1 VRIFRNDDTRIYT
14 MPKNL
19 LNVWP
24 LFFGLTLMMIGNSLQ
39 GTLLG
44 VRANIED
51 FSSFTTGLIMTAYYF
66 GLLLGSV
73 YVPRLVENVG
83 HIRVFAALASI
94 ASTTVL
100 LHGLYIDPIGWGII
114 RIITG
119 FSYAGLY
126 IVVESW
132 LNDASTNETRGRTL
146 GLYMIVSYVGMILG
160 QMLLNIADP
169 SDIELFVITS
179 VLVSL
184 ALLPISLSR
193 RPAPDFS
200 ASEPIK
206 FSTIWKRSPL
216 GIAGVVMNGLASAVV
231 FSLGSI
237 FILQLGY
244 DFKQVSIFMIAFI
257 MGGVAV
263 QIPVAWI
270 SDRFD
275 RRKVIVTLCALSA
288 LSAGVLYIGS
298 YSNFWFLVVGIA
310 MFGGF
315 SLPIY
320 GQCLSHVNDHLL
332 PRQFIA
338 SSATLILL
346 NGLGAALGPSMIG
359 AAMDYMNKEGFAM
372 SLLVSYASL
381 FVFGLYRAFR
391 VDAIPLE
398 EQGDAIIM
406 PARGSAMAI
415 YNEDEVEQT
424 PEN

>member
-1 VRIFRNDDTRIYT
+1 

-44 VRANIED
+44 VRASIED
-51 FSSFTTGLIMTAYYF
+51 FTAFTTGLIMTAYYL
-66 GLLLGSV
+66 GVLLGSI

-100 LHGLYIDPIGWGII
+100 LHGLYIDPLGWGII
-114 RIITG
+114 RIVTG
-119 FSYAGLY
+119 FAYAGLY

-146 GLYMIVSYVGMILG
+146 GLYLIVTYVGMVAG
-160 QMLLNIADP
+160 QALLNIADP

-200 ASEPIK
+200 ASEPIRFK
-206 FSTIWKRSPL
+206 TIWKRSPL
-216 GIAGVVMNGLASAVV
+216 GIAGVMLNGLASAVV
-231 FSLGSI
+231 FSLGSVYV
-237 FILQLGY
+237 LQLGY
-244 DFKQVSIFMIAFI
+244 SFSQVSIFMAAFI
-257 MGGVAV
+257 IGGVAI
-263 QIPVAWI
+263 QIPIAWV

-275 RRKVIVTLCALSA
+275 RRKVILILCAMSA
-288 LSAGVLYIGS
+288 MSAGVVYMGS
-298 YSNFWFLVVGIA
+298 YVNFWLLAIGIGL
-310 MFGGF
+310 FGGA

-346 NGLGAALGPSMIG
+346 NGLGAALGPSLIG
-359 AAMDYMNKEGFAM
+359 AVMDYSNRAGFAV
-372 SLLVSYASL
+372 SLIVSYAGL
-381 FVFGLYRAFR
+381 FLFGMYRAFKT
-391 VDAIPLE
+391 DAIPLD
-398 EQGDAIIM
+398 EQSDAIIM
-406 PARGSAMAI
+406 PARGSSMAI
-415 YNEDEVEQT
+415 YTEEDLDFNHDEVGIEKEADST
-424 PEN
+424 KA